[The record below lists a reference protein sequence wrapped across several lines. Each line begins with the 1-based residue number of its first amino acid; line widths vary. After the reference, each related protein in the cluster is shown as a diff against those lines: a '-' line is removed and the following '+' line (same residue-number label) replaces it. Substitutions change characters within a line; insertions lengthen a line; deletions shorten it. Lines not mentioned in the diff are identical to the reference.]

1 MAKAEFSRMSVEE
14 AEARYRKDSK
24 HMRQEYARMRDVARK
39 RMGRLK
45 DDEFDW
51 TEASKER
58 FPSFSEMDA
67 RDLPKAYSDLS
78 KFLTAKR
85 STLGG
90 QKEIRNK
97 TMYTLNKAIG
107 AIRTDEDTGEEFLDK
122 TVSHVN
128 RHNYDRVIKILNEAR
143 KMKITYDSEKIVAL
157 ADMTL
162 EHENLDL
169 NKVLDKLGSM
179 LKHVDDLQVIENL
192 NGYSFDE
199 IIKLLGD

>member
-24 HMRQEYARMRDVARK
+24 HMREEYARMRDVARK
-39 RMGRLK
+39 RMGRMK

-51 TEASKER
+51 TEASQER
-58 FPSFSEMDA
+58 FPSFSQMDS

-78 KFLTAKR
+78 KFLTSKR

-107 AIRTDEDTGEEFLDK
+107 AIYEDEETGKEVLDK

-128 RHNYDRVIKILNEAR
+128 THNYDRVIKILNEAR

-162 EHENLDL
+162 EHDNLDL
-169 NKVLDKLGSM
+169 DNVLDNLGAM
-179 LKHVDDLQVIENL
+179 LEHVDDLQVLDNL
-192 NGYSFDE
+192 DGYDFDE
-199 IIKLLGD
+199 IIELLGD